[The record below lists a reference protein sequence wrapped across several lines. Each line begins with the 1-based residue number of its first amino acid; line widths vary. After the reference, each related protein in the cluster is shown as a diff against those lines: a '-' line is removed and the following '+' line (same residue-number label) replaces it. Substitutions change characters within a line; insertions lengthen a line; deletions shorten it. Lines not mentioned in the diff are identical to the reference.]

1 MGERNKPR
9 GRVINPTGRAI
20 LLSPQSPLEVAGV
33 RREESPMAAPYP
45 LPPPNNVAEQCPLQV
60 LEGYPHSSKALSEAT
75 QAARPENSPAP
86 QGLVDA
92 VSK

>member
-1 MGERNKPR
+1 
-9 GRVINPTGRAI
+9 
-20 LLSPQSPLEVAGV
+20 
-33 RREESPMAAPYP
+33 MAAPYT
-45 LPPPNNVAEQCPLQV
+45 LPPPTNVAEQCPLQV